1 MDVLI
6 LGSGGREHALCT
18 KVQHSKIVE
27 NVWVSPGNAGTEMTA
42 KNVDL
47 PLKDAKAIR
56 NFIVKENIGL
66 VIIGPEAPLAE
77 GLADQLQAFQELN
90 EVRILGPGK
99 SGARLEGSKSFAK
112 EFMFKYQIPTAQ
124 YREFTLDNLEEGIR
138 YLESYPGPYVLK
150 ADGLAAG
157 KGVIISENTAEAKKS
172 LSEMLEGQFGAA
184 SKKVVVEEFLDG
196 TEFSVFI
203 LTDGINY
210 QLLPEAKD
218 YKRIGE
224 GDTGPNTG
232 GMGSIS
238 PVPFFKGELKERL
251 IKEIV
256 EPTLVGLQKEKIP
269 YCGFI
274 FFGLINHRGA
284 PKVIEY
290 NCRLGDPETQ
300 AILPRI
306 DSDLVSHIIS
316 VIDGKP
322 GPEMQISPNSS
333 AAVIAASEGYPGS
346 VEKGKP
352 ISGLEDI
359 SDSYV
364 FHAGTKME
372 GKQIMTNGGRVLAIS
387 SLAKKPEEAVAKSYE
402 NMNKICYEGI
412 TYRKDIGKDIL
423 N

>member
-1 MDVLI
+1 MNVLI
-6 LGSGGREHALCT
+6 FGNGGREHALCT
-18 KVQHSKIVE
+18 KVQQSKTVE
-27 NVWVSPGNAGTEMTA
+27 NLWVSPGNAGTAMTA

-47 PLKDAKAIR
+47 PLKEAKAIR
-56 NFIVKENIGL
+56 DFIVKENIGL
-66 VIIGPEAPLAE
+66 VIIGPEAPLAD
-77 GLADQLQAFQELN
+77 GLADQLQAIPELN

-112 EFMFKYQIPTAQ
+112 EFMFKHRIPTAN
-124 YREFTLDNLEEGIR
+124 YREFTRENLEEGIS

-157 KGVIISENTAEAKKS
+157 KGVIISENTAEAKKA
-172 LSEMLEGQFGAA
+172 LTEMLDGKFGGA
-184 SKKVVVEEFLDG
+184 SEKVVVEEFLDG
-196 TEFSVFI
+196 TEFSVFV
-203 LTDGINY
+203 LTDGKNY

-232 GMGSIS
+232 GMGAIS
-238 PVPFFKGELKERL
+238 PVPFFKGKLKERV
-251 IKEIV
+251 IEEII
-256 EPTLVGLQKEKIP
+256 EPTLVGLQKEKIS

-306 DSDLVSHIIS
+306 DSDLVGHIIS
-316 VIDGKP
+316 AIDGEP
-322 GPEMQISPNSS
+322 GDGIQISPNSS
-333 AAVIAASEGYPGS
+333 AAVIAASEGYPGP

-352 ISGLEDI
+352 ISGLDDI
-359 SDSYV
+359 SDSHV
-364 FHAGTKME
+364 FHAGTKVQ
-372 GKQIMTNGGRVLAIS
+372 GDGIVTNGGRVLAIS
-387 SLAKKPEEAVAKSYE
+387 SLAKTSKEAVAKSYN

-423 N
+423 D

>member
-1 MDVLI
+1 MNVLI

-18 KVQHSKIVE
+18 KVQQSKAVE

-42 KNVDL
+42 KNVGL
-47 PLKDAKAIR
+47 PLKEAKAIR
-56 NFIVKENIGL
+56 DFIVKENIGL

-124 YREFTLDNLEEGIR
+124 YREFTLDNLEEGIS
-138 YLESYPGPYVLK
+138 YLKSYPGPYVLK

-157 KGVIISENTAEAKKS
+157 KGVIITENTAEAKKS
-172 LSEMLEGQFGAA
+172 LSEMLEGQFGEA

-203 LTDGINY
+203 LTDGKNY

-238 PVPFFKGELKERL
+238 PVPFFKGELKERV

-274 FFGLINHRGA
+274 FFGLINHGGA

-316 VIDGKP
+316 IIDGKP
-322 GPEMQISPNSS
+322 GEEIQISPNSS
-333 AAVIAASEGYPGS
+333 AAVIAASKGYPGS

-352 ISGLEDI
+352 ISGLEAI
-359 SDSYV
+359 SDSYL
-364 FHAGTKME
+364 FHAGTKMV
-372 GKQIMTNGGRVLAIS
+372 GNRIMTNGGRVLAIS
-387 SLAKKPEEAVAKSYE
+387 SLAKTPEEAVAKSYE
-402 NMNKICYEGI
+402 NMNRICYEGI

-423 N
+423 G